1 MPLERTR
8 LSLCR
13 DSIGTVGIVISTSDK
28 ALRLTA
34 LVLSERDSSH
44 AMFWCFV
51 FRSCF
56 VYLAQCLP
64 IYTLRLS
71 PDSPALGLVVL
82 VQQVMSP
89 ALRLRSRPD
98 RW

>member
-1 MPLERTR
+1 M
-8 LSLCR
+8 CQ
-13 DSIGTVGIVISTSDK
+13 GV
-28 ALRLTA
+28 
-34 LVLSERDSSH
+34 VLSERDSSH

-82 VQQVMSP
+82 VQHVVP
-89 ALRLRSRPD
+89 FPFELPVCIVYEY
-98 RW
+98 